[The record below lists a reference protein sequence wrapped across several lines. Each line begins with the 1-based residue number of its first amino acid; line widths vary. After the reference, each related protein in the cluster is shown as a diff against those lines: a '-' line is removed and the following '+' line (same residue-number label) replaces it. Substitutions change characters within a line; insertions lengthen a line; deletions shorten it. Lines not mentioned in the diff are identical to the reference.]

1 MLKGFKEFFLRGNVV
16 HMAVAVIV
24 GTAFTAF
31 ITAIANN
38 WISPMFA
45 AFGGRNPNG
54 LAITLVDGNLRSVV
68 DFGAILTAITIFA
81 VITAVVYYLVVLPY
95 KEIQLRRL
103 LNARPTPPPVSTEV
117 QLLTDIRGLL
127 TRHLQTAAVEST
139 SEVPGQPV
147 NGAAHTNGSHRLTVE
162 ISPAFTARLVM
173 LAEDTPGLMIDYGPS
188 QIAFAVGE
196 GTRAVVNAHEFAVNL
211 AYTALAFAS
220 RCRIQLAP
228 RHAASGHAAPAA
240 SA

>member
-31 ITAIANN
+31 VTAIANN

-54 LAITLVDGNLRSVV
+54 LAVTLVDGNLRSVV
-68 DFGAILTAITIFA
+68 DFGAILTAVAVFA
-81 VITAVVYYLVVLPY
+81 AIAALVYYLVVLPY
-95 KEIQLRRL
+95 KEIQLRRM
-103 LNARPTPPPVSTEV
+103 LNTRSSGPPTPTEV
-117 QLLTDIRGLL
+117 QLLADIRGLL
-127 TRHLQTAAVEST
+127 SQQLQIGQGEPAVPNQVGQTHTGQTNGAHRLAVEINQ
-139 SEVPGQPV
+139 G
-147 NGAAHTNGSHRLTVE
+147 
-162 ISPAFTARLVM
+162 FTTRLVM
-173 LAEDTPGLMIDYGPS
+173 LGENTPGLMIDYGGS
-188 QIAFAVGE
+188 QLAFAAGQ

-220 RCRIQLAP
+220 RCRIQMGP
-228 RHAASGHAAPAA
+228 RHTTPAS